1 MYPST
6 MPAKGD
12 HEARRQDVSQAVWEI
27 LASKGFGGLTMRA
40 VATQMGASTGL
51 VTHYFPSKQALIRHA
66 LELAHSFGDS
76 RSRLVAPGPGL
87 EGLRAALLDVMPM
100 TPEMVTMS
108 RVWVGF
114 WDAAL
119 TDPHLSA
126 AEAWRYE
133 RWRGMLRPHV
143 EAAIR
148 LGEMPPD
155 INVDDA
161 VATAAAFGHGI
172 VIQALFDPS
181 RFPATRQTALVDSY
195 IATLR
200 SAS

>member
-1 MYPST
+1 V
-6 MPAKGD
+6 PAKGD
-12 HEARRQDVSQAVWEI
+12 HEARRQDVSQAVWEV

-66 LELAHSFGDS
+66 LELAHTRTDS
-76 RSRLVAPGPGL
+76 RSRLPTPAPGL
-87 EGLRAALLDVMPM
+87 AGLRAALLDVMPS
-100 TPEMVTMS
+100 TPEGATMS

-119 TDPHLSA
+119 ADADLSA

-133 RWRGMLRPHV
+133 RWRGMLRPHI
-143 EAAIR
+143 EAAIH
-148 LGEMPPD
+148 LGEMSPET
-155 INVDDA
+155 NVDDA
-161 VATAAAFGHGI
+161 AAAAAAFGHGI
-172 VIQALFDPS
+172 VIQALFDAS
-181 RFPATRQTALVDSY
+181 RFPPSRQASLVDTY

-200 SAS
+200 RAP